1 MARKPSARRP
11 KRSSKSRKPKALG
24 KSGKRRPVTANA
36 KGSAIKKTVGRSK
49 ARPQARAKSK
59 ASPSAKARTLSAV
72 RAKPS
77 AGAKQKPPAAAK
89 PKPSTAAKPR
99 PFQHGAKFAARPK
112 SAPPPIP
119 KSAKPG
125 VKSTI
130 LKSRLA
136 MKGGVRS
143 GNGMQGTLE
152 FESEPAVVSFGAEHA
167 LPPMPTRRRSAAKPG
182 SPDWPGESLTV
193 GMPAPEFSLPSTL
206 GRKVTLA
213 EFRGKR
219 VILYFYPKD
228 DTPGCTM
235 EACAFRDHLPRI
247 QSKDAVVLGISL
259 DDELSHQRFAQK
271 YNLPFALLSDVDAA
285 VSRQYGTYKEKNL
298 YGRSYWGIERTT
310 FVVDREGR
318 VENVFR
324 RVKVEGH
331 AEEVM
336 ATLAV
341 L

>member
-1 MARKPSARRP
+1 MARPAARPAAARPAAARSQSAAKAKPAARSAPRAVPAATPARG
-11 KRSSKSRKPKALG
+11 SSKSP
-24 KSGKRRPVTANA
+24 
-36 KGSAIKKTVGRSK
+36 
-49 ARPQARAKSK
+49 K
-59 ASPSAKARTLSAV
+59 ASPRSGSPAPKAV
-72 RAKPS
+72 K
-77 AGAKQKPPAAAK
+77 PAAAV
-89 PKPSTAAKPR
+89 A
-99 PFQHGAKFAARPK
+99 GAGR
-112 SAPPPIP
+112 
-119 KSAKPG
+119 G
-125 VKSTI
+125 
-130 LKSRLA
+130 L
-136 MKGGVRS
+136 
-143 GNGMQGTLE
+143 QGALE
-152 FESEPAVVSFGAEHA
+152 FEAEPTLSMFAEKPVA
-167 LPPMPTRRRSAAKPG
+167 LPIPPPRRRNSAKPG

-193 GMPAPEFSLPSTL
+193 GMMAPELALPSTL
-206 GRKVTLA
+206 GRKITLG

-247 QSKDAVVLGISL
+247 TSKDAVVLGISL

-310 FVVDREGR
+310 FVIDREGR

-336 ATLAV
+336 ATLAI
-341 L
+341 

>member
-1 MARKPSARRP
+1 MARKPSSRAS
-11 KRSSKSRKPKALG
+11 KRSVRSVKSKSSKNSGGRKRVASKPVKGGRAASAA
-24 KSGKRRPVTANA
+24 KSKSKKTPVTAR
-36 KGSAIKKTVGRSK
+36 SAV
-49 ARPQARAKSK
+49 RPPSSRAPVAKSK
-59 ASPSAKARTLSAV
+59 AAPRVVKAVAS
-72 RAKPS
+72 
-77 AGAKQKPPAAAK
+77 AAK
-89 PKPSTAAKPR
+89 PVKPVVKAGKVPAKSVR
-99 PFQHGAKFAARPK
+99 PMQA
-112 SAPPPIP
+112 
-119 KSAKPG
+119 
-125 VKSTI
+125 V
-130 LKSRLA
+130 
-136 MKGGVRS
+136 GGS
-143 GNGMQGTLE
+143 GRGSQGTLE
-152 FESEPAVVSFGAEHA
+152 FETEPTMNTFAEKPVTMPA
-167 LPPMPTRRRSAAKPG
+167 PPSRRRSAAKPG

-193 GMPAPEFSLPSTL
+193 GMPAPEFALPSTL
-206 GRKVTLA
+206 GRKVTLS

-219 VILYFYPKD
+219 VIIYFYPKD

-247 QSKDAVVLGISL
+247 TSKDAVVLGISL

-310 FVVDREGR
+310 FVIDREGR

-336 ATLAV
+336 ATLAI
-341 L
+341 

>member
-1 MARKPSARRP
+1 MP
-11 KRSSKSRKPKALG
+11 SKSRTKRAGKA
-24 KSGKRRPVTANA
+24 GKRKSTNKVKGRRLVPTGG
-36 KGSAIKKTVGRSK
+36 KGSASRKSAKSVKTRAK
-49 ARPQARAKSK
+49 APAKSRPSAVAAVKAPVKSK
-59 ASPSAKARTLSAV
+59 APAKAVNAPAR
-72 RAKPS
+72 
-77 AGAKQKPPAAAK
+77 GAKISPIGKAKVLPSKMKGAGHSGHLMQGNLEFEAEPAMTTRSGK
-89 PKPSTAAKPR
+89 HLEMP
-99 PFQHGAKFAARPK
+99 
-112 SAPPPIP
+112 APPP
-119 KSAKPG
+119 
-125 VKSTI
+125 
-130 LKSRLA
+130 
-136 MKGGVRS
+136 
-143 GNGMQGTLE
+143 
-152 FESEPAVVSFGAEHA
+152 
-167 LPPMPTRRRSAAKPG
+167 RRRGSAKPG

-193 GMPAPEFSLPSTL
+193 GMMAPEFSLPSTL
-206 GRKVTLA
+206 GRKVALN

-247 QSKDAVVLGISL
+247 DAKDAVVLGISL

-271 YNLPFALLSDVDAA
+271 YNLSFPLLSDVDAL

-310 FVVDREGR
+310 FVIDREGR

-336 ATLAV
+336 ATLAI
-341 L
+341 